1 MSQLKEAQA
10 WIDEHSRQQP
20 VLCFCIHWEDRIPDE
35 YFREIYRHIEKDFAL
50 CTLSTLEPD
59 KFSMPGPIFTVSR
72 QELKDLRGVRIFV
85 STDQYQNDF
94 PDDAFVAAFPH
105 SFLGY
110 NTPLAFPGWQ
120 SRIYFQDAYF
130 TTTPQTLRDAA
141 LIREELEGS
150 CNPAHVRRKRPF
162 YTFFPVGCP
171 RIATVQAH
179 LREMDCEQDTILYAP
194 TGYWT
199 NPYDPRNRM
208 IGEFAPPMID
218 ALLRKFPEYRIC
230 FRPCVTSW
238 NHPDVQKLISLFEG
252 HPRFAV
258 SRDFDHLPEFAR
270 AITLVTE
277 YSNIGEVFALSA
289 LRPEVRCTLEAQRKH
304 LTISPTGVLVSV
316 FDNVAQAVKIAL
328 DMPRER
334 WERHIRSCYGQYI
347 YDPAQTMPRIRQALR
362 AVARGESL
370 RESVAVRRV
379 EGNKKAWDKEDF
391 LRRILR
397 PGFVEHQ
404 CARDFWRSYPDEPAA
419 LAMYLLI
426 MRTVYPPYRIYTE
439 LSESQREY
447 MEKMTGHPLSP
458 EMRFADITAA
468 QLENLLISALQ
479 KARQEGDVK
488 LSIILLSV
496 LENMERL
503 PLNDPEF
510 HFSE

>member
-171 RIATVQAH
+171 RIATV
-179 LREMDCEQDTILYAP
+179 
-194 TGYWT
+194 
-199 NPYDPRNRM
+199 
-208 IGEFAPPMID
+208 
-218 ALLRKFPEYRIC
+218 
-230 FRPCVTSW
+230 
-238 NHPDVQKLISLFEG
+238 
-252 HPRFAV
+252 
-258 SRDFDHLPEFAR
+258 
-270 AITLVTE
+270 
-277 YSNIGEVFALSA
+277 
-289 LRPEVRCTLEAQRKH
+289 
-304 LTISPTGVLVSV
+304 
-316 FDNVAQAVKIAL
+316 
-328 DMPRER
+328 
-334 WERHIRSCYGQYI
+334 
-347 YDPAQTMPRIRQALR
+347 
-362 AVARGESL
+362 
-370 RESVAVRRV
+370 
-379 EGNKKAWDKEDF
+379 
-391 LRRILR
+391 
-397 PGFVEHQ
+397 
-404 CARDFWRSYPDEPAA
+404 
-419 LAMYLLI
+419 
-426 MRTVYPPYRIYTE
+426 
-439 LSESQREY
+439 
-447 MEKMTGHPLSP
+447 
-458 EMRFADITAA
+458 
-468 QLENLLISALQ
+468 
-479 KARQEGDVK
+479 
-488 LSIILLSV
+488 
-496 LENMERL
+496 
-503 PLNDPEF
+503 
-510 HFSE
+510 